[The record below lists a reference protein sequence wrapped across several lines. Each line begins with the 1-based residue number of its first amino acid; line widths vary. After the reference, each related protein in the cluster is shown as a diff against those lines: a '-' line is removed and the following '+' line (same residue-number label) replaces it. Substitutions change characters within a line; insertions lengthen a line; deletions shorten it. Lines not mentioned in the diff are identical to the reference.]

1 MKKKQQEFLDTT
13 NALQQ
18 GRGKGSEGESSKIT
32 ERERERM
39 NAVQAQENWKTG
51 EKNEES
57 IQL

>member
-32 ERERERM
+32 ERERENECCAGTREL
-39 NAVQAQENWKTG
+39 ENWGK
-51 EKNEES
+51 K
-57 IQL
+57 